1 MYWKV
6 ILGLVLF
13 AMIFRGVRLRLRYFL
28 AFFIYAVVVM
38 FGSVVYTIKFA
49 LKGKPRYENS
59 WEFTEVYRLARSLI
73 GLQPR
78 IYGLETY
85 DPEKQCV
92 YITNHQSFI
101 DVLCNFDRAL
111 PYNPARCSVPWCVAL
126 DFYNV
131 ILFALALLD
140 IWNQRCT
147 VIAKNSLKY
156 FGPLGAILYYT
167 KTILIHRS
175 DHKKAI
181 DEMNRTAELIVKDE
195 VNLFMFPEGTR
206 NASGRLL
213 PFKKGAFYLAIQTQL
228 PIQPIVVSCYNSFL
242 DHKKCTFSP
251 VPFGVYILPAIPTTG
266 MEVSQV
272 NELVDQAYASMS
284 EIYER
289 TVKAS
294 REELGNDL
302 RKKSECHE
310 NIFDS
315 GPGKVSFIE
324 PRRGTLPHLKLEF
337 YLNILISTMDVLWLL
352 IPVSLVTGFYI
363 VYKIPVVRYYM
374 KYVIFGIIL
383 NLGSVFYT
391 IVFLVRGKPSFS
403 NSSEALPLLRISQWA
418 LGLRPKI
425 YGLEN
430 CYKFRQ
436 CVYVVNHQ
444 SFIDAVEGTR
454 NSSGQLL
461 PFKKGAFHLAIQAQ
475 IPVVAI
481 VISCYN
487 SFLDHKNKVFED
499 VAGKNVCAT
508 NDTTNPPPP
517 SYTAVSHLAAYGV
530 YVLPPIPTEGL
541 TSADAGNLLEQSYA
555 AMKEIFD
562 ITATAT
568 KDELGLDLREN
579 LRQEH

>member
-1 MYWKV
+1 
-6 ILGLVLF
+6 
-13 AMIFRGVRLRLRYFL
+13 
-28 AFFIYAVVVM
+28 
-38 FGSVVYTIKFA
+38 
-49 LKGKPRYENS
+49 
-59 WEFTEVYRLARSLI
+59 
-73 GLQPR
+73 
-78 IYGLETY
+78 
-85 DPEKQCV
+85 
-92 YITNHQSFI
+92 
-101 DVLCNFDRAL
+101 
-111 PYNPARCSVPWCVAL
+111 
-126 DFYNV
+126 
-131 ILFALALLD
+131 
-140 IWNQRCT
+140 
-147 VIAKNSLKY
+147 
-156 FGPLGAILYYT
+156 
-167 KTILIHRS
+167 
-175 DHKKAI
+175 
-181 DEMNRTAELIVKDE
+181 
-195 VNLFMFPEGTR
+195 
-206 NASGRLL
+206 
-213 PFKKGAFYLAIQTQL
+213 
-228 PIQPIVVSCYNSFL
+228 
-242 DHKKCTFSP
+242 
-251 VPFGVYILPAIPTTG
+251 
-266 MEVSQV
+266 
-272 NELVDQAYASMS
+272 
-284 EIYER
+284 
-289 TVKAS
+289 
-294 REELGNDL
+294 
-302 RKKSECHE
+302 
-310 NIFDS
+310 
-315 GPGKVSFIE
+315 
-324 PRRGTLPHLKLEF
+324 
-337 YLNILISTMDVLWLL
+337 MDVLWLL

-444 SFIDAVEGTR
+444 SFIDAVALCDLWREPSSTIVKDALRFYGLAWPLMHFMRILPIVRNDHTKAMATMREAAEMVKHEHVNMFIFPEGTR

-499 VAGKNVCAT
+499 
-508 NDTTNPPPP
+508 
-517 SYTAVSHLAAYGV
+517 AAYGV

>member
-101 DVLCNFDRAL
+101 DVL
-111 PYNPARCSVPWCVAL
+111 S
-126 DFYNV
+126 
-131 ILFALALLD
+131 LLD

-302 RKKSECHE
+302 RKKSE
-310 NIFDS
+310 
-315 GPGKVSFIE
+315 
-324 PRRGTLPHLKLEF
+324 
-337 YLNILISTMDVLWLL
+337 
-352 IPVSLVTGFYI
+352 
-363 VYKIPVVRYYM
+363 
-374 KYVIFGIIL
+374 
-383 NLGSVFYT
+383 
-391 IVFLVRGKPSFS
+391 
-403 NSSEALPLLRISQWA
+403 
-418 LGLRPKI
+418 
-425 YGLEN
+425 
-430 CYKFRQ
+430 
-436 CVYVVNHQ
+436 
-444 SFIDAVEGTR
+444 
-454 NSSGQLL
+454 
-461 PFKKGAFHLAIQAQ
+461 
-475 IPVVAI
+475 
-481 VISCYN
+481 
-487 SFLDHKNKVFED
+487 
-499 VAGKNVCAT
+499 
-508 NDTTNPPPP
+508 
-517 SYTAVSHLAAYGV
+517 
-530 YVLPPIPTEGL
+530 
-541 TSADAGNLLEQSYA
+541 
-555 AMKEIFD
+555 
-562 ITATAT
+562 
-568 KDELGLDLREN
+568 
-579 LRQEH
+579 